1 MARAGG
7 LPLPTITDDRAIGEA
22 VIQRSL
28 RFRRGGSTYLSRTP
42 ASQGDRRKF
51 TISWWMKISQVT
63 SSTNTIFSAQ
73 RSTLNPDFQI
83 IYTNMPSLLWEIR
96 MAVVAVIW

>member
-51 TISWWMKISQVT
+51 T
-63 SSTNTIFSAQ
+63 
-73 RSTLNPDFQI
+73 
-83 IYTNMPSLLWEIR
+83 
-96 MAVVAVIW
+96 